1 MRAEVISIGD
11 ELTTGQRLDTN
22 SQWLSRELGDLGI
35 RVLFHTTVGDELDAN
50 VEVFRRAIERAE
62 IVIATGGLGPT
73 ADDLTRDALAAVAGK
88 TLVLHQPSLE
98 HIQRLFAQR
107 TRSMPERN
115 RVQAMFPEGAI
126 PIHNPHGT
134 APGIE
139 MSFDFPG
146 RQSHLFALPGVPG
159 EMKELWSESV
169 APRIRQLLGAPRIIR
184 HHVIKCFGV
193 GESDLEQRLPDLI
206 RRGRT
211 PTVGITVS
219 HATIS
224 LRITAEGSNA
234 DDCQAQIEPTRQI
247 IYDCLGDLIF
257 GEGDG
262 DELQHAVLRTLQSL
276 GKTLSLCEW
285 GTKGLA
291 THWLTDAPPPPGTF
305 VGSWQIADR
314 SALKNFPLA
323 ADVTSLTNGE
333 LVRELASACRQWWGT
348 DYALVIGPWPE
359 SDSSD
364 SNAELHF
371 GIATDERVLVRQVS
385 IAGHPEILF
394 TRAAKQALNW
404 LRLRL
409 LGRTSA

>member
-50 VEVFRRAIERAE
+50 VEVFRRAIERAD
-62 IVIATGGLGPT
+62 VVVATGGLGPT

-88 TLVLHQPSLE
+88 SLMLHQPSLD

-126 PIHNPHGT
+126 PIHNAHGT

-139 MSFDFPG
+139 MCFDFPG
-146 RQSHLFALPGVPG
+146 RQAHLFALPGVPG
-159 EMKELWSESV
+159 EMKELWEDSV
-169 APRIRQLLGAPRIIR
+169 APRLRQLIGVPRMIR

-224 LRITAEGSNA
+224 LRITAEGTNEEE
-234 DDCQAQIEPTRQI
+234 CQAQIEPTRRI
-247 IYDCLGDLIF
+247 IYDCLGELIF
-257 GEGDG
+257 GEGES
-262 DELQHAVLRTLQSL
+262 DELQHAVLRLLQSS
-276 GKTLSLCEW
+276 GKSLSVCEW
-285 GTKGLA
+285 GTEGLV
-291 THWLTDAPPPPGTF
+291 THWLTAAQPPARTY
-305 VGSWQIADR
+305 VGGWQLADR
-314 SALKNFPLA
+314 QALRSLPLA
-323 ADVTSLTNGE
+323 PNVLDATRDE
-333 LVRELASACRQWWGT
+333 LVRELAAACRHSWQT
-348 DYALVIGPWPE
+348 DVALVIGPWPE
-359 SDSSD
+359 SNSSVPT
-364 SNAELHF
+364 LHF
-371 GIATDERVLVRQVS
+371 GLAFGDKVQVRAVS
-385 IAGHPEILF
+385 IAGHPEILLA
-394 TRAAKQALNW
+394 RAAKQALNW
-404 LRLRL
+404 LRLSL
-409 LGRTSA
+409 LGRALT